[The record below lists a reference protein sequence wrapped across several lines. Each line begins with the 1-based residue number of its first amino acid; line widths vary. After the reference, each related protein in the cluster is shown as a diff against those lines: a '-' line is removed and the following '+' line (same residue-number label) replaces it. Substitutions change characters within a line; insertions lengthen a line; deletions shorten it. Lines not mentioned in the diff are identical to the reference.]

1 VNRWIVSLVLTT
13 LTGTAL
19 ASAPMQKTQSPGFY
33 RTMLGEF
40 EVTVLSDGVLPFK
53 VQGLL
58 TNITPAQLDSD
69 LALAFLKEPVE
80 LSVNGFLINTGAKLE
95 LIDTGTGGAFGP
107 SVGKLLANLTAA
119 GYRPEQVD
127 DIYITHMHGD
137 HIGGLMKDGKAVFPN
152 AIVHAARQ
160 EADHWLSETTMNAAP
175 AAQKGGFQQAM
186 AIFKPY
192 REANHFQAFDGDT
205 ELSPGIRSVNAFG
218 HTPGHTM
225 YLVTSQNESLLLW
238 GDLMHVAAAQFP
250 NPSVTIN
257 FDSDSP
263 AAARVRIKTFAD
275 VAAKGYLVGGAH
287 LSFPGLGHLRANG
300 PEAPGNVVSYTYVPV
315 SYGVPH

>member
-1 VNRWIVSLVLTT
+1 MNPFRSTASSVDSIARRRRALCLPRLGLMRCSVTPGLQIASEPHECDSVRRWRCWATRNASASSPGSPRRGRLYPSDADCAAPIVGSDPGGQTRRAAVGQRSETGRIGGVECPVNRWIVSLVLTT

-137 HIGGLMKDGKAVFPN
+137 HIGGLMKD
-152 AIVHAARQ
+152 
-160 EADHWLSETTMNAAP
+160 
-175 AAQKGGFQQAM
+175 
-186 AIFKPY
+186 
-192 REANHFQAFDGDT
+192 
-205 ELSPGIRSVNAFG
+205 
-218 HTPGHTM
+218 
-225 YLVTSQNESLLLW
+225 
-238 GDLMHVAAAQFP
+238 
-250 NPSVTIN
+250 
-257 FDSDSP
+257 
-263 AAARVRIKTFAD
+263 
-275 VAAKGYLVGGAH
+275 
-287 LSFPGLGHLRANG
+287 
-300 PEAPGNVVSYTYVPV
+300 
-315 SYGVPH
+315 